1 MTTPSGLF
9 TNRANRGILDNREA
23 ADAHTLEVLPTGPR
37 PPAQAADS
45 DTSTSL
51 ALGDRQ
57 PPPRALSGLRTTHA
71 APSHSPA
78 TRALAAMRGSLFTS
92 MMLSAQ
98 DARLKSCTRA
108 AACLPTGYS
117 PCAAPI
123 SPSDSLIPMP
133 PLHSRF
139 DLAPRAGVQL
149 SPAVRWDVSR
159 RLRRIA
165 SNSK

>member
-78 TRALAAMRGSLFTS
+78 TRTLAAMSSSVFTPR
-92 MMLSAQ
+92 LHSAQ
-98 DARLKSCTRA
+98 AARREPCTHA
-108 AACLPTGYS
+108 AACLATDTYPRVL
-117 PCAAPI
+117 PI
-123 SPSDSLIPMP
+123 SPSNTLIPRP
-133 PLHSRF
+133 QSHSRF
-139 DLAPRAGVQL
+139 DPAPRAGVQL